1 MSKNPN
7 GPTAPN
13 AVAAIAR
20 LRGTVAEL
28 PEVVEKIDKFGHV
41 AFRVRD
47 KPFVLIGNGTGDG
60 SLAIKADA
68 HTQRFLIEHRGFE
81 RTPYIGQH
89 GWTSVPSL
97 PPEDWDEVERLVRDG
112 YRLAAP
118 ASLVRG
124 LDEAAGAS

>member
-1 MSKNPN
+1 MSKDSN
-7 GPTAPN
+7 GPTAP
-13 AVAAIAR
+13 AAIAAIER
-20 LRGTVAEL
+20 LRETVAGL

-47 KPFVLIGNGTGDG
+47 KPFVLIGNGKGDG

-68 HTQRFLIEHRGFE
+68 HTQRFLIEHRGYH

-89 GWTSVPSL
+89 GWTSVARL
-97 PPEDWDEVERLVRDG
+97 PPADWDEVERLVHDG

-118 ASLVRG
+118 ASLVRA
-124 LDEAAGAS
+124 LDE